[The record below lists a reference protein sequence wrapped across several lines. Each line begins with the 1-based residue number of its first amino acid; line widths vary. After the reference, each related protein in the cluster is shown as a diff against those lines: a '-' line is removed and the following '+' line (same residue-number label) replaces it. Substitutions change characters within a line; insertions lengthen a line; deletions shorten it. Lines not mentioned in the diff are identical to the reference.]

1 MRRPHT
7 LRLLVAMATAALLV
21 LVARPNAAMPPQRQT
36 AAPAVPQRIISLIPA
51 VTEMLFAIGAG
62 NEVVAVSNYD
72 HFPAEVQSRPR
83 VGALVDPDFER
94 ILSLKPD
101 LVIVYGTQ
109 DDLIARLGRANLPIF
124 RYEHAGLADITATIR
139 AIGARVGHADDARRV
154 ADQIESGL
162 EAVRRRV
169 AGQPRPST
177 AVIFGREAGSLRGIF
192 ASAGVGF
199 LHDMLETA
207 GGTDCFGDIKRQS
220 VQASVETML
229 ARAPEVLLEL
239 RPSEG
244 WSAERLAQERDVWKP
259 LSSIPAVRT
268 NRVYILAGDSLLVP
282 GPRVLE
288 AVLRIAA
295 ALHPGS

>member
-1 MRRPHT
+1 MS
-7 LRLLVAMATAALLV
+7 
-21 LVARPNAAMPPQRQT
+21 ARC
-36 AAPAVPQRIISLIPA
+36 
-51 VTEMLFAIGAG
+51 
-62 NEVVAVSNYD
+62 
-72 HFPAEVQSRPR
+72 
-83 VGALVDPDFER
+83 VDPDFER

-109 DDLIARLGRANLPIF
+109 DDLIARLGHANLPIF

-154 ADQIESGL
+154 ADQIEGGL
-162 EAVRRRV
+162 DAVRRRV
-169 AGQPRPST
+169 ADQPRPST

-244 WSAERLAQERDVWKP
+244 WSADRLAQERDVWKP

-282 GPRVLE
+282 GPRVLD
-288 AVLRIAA
+288 AVQRIAA
-295 ALHPGS
+295 VLHPGS